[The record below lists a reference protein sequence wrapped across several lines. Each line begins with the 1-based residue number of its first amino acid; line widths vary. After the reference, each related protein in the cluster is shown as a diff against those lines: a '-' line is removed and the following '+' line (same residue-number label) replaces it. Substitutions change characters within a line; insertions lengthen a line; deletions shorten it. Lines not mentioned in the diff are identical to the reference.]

1 MASSITW
8 LNHSPRA
15 VASPNARRN
24 RGSRA
29 PRSSSVSFTSNAI
42 TRRMSAVGKPEPRE
56 RRRDLVENRRIIDR
70 GRHAI
75 LDPVRD
81 LFDGAA
87 QDLAGARLGQ
97 PLDDGGGLEARHRA
111 NPLADHLDDLSDH
124 GVGSPSYACLQYDES
139 QGDLSLELVRYPHHG
154 AFGPLGMSGQDL
166 H

>member
-29 PRSSSVSFTSNAI
+29 PRSSRVSFTSNAI
-42 TRRMSAVGKPEPRE
+42 TRRMSAVGKPKPRE
-56 RRRDLVENRRIIDR
+56 CRRDLVENRRIVDR

-81 LFDGAA
+81 LLDVAA
-87 QDLAGARLGQ
+87 HALACAGLGQ
-97 PLDDGGGLEARHRA
+97 PPHDGTGLEARDRA
-111 NPLADHLDDLSDH
+111 EPVTDDIGRL
-124 GVGSPSYACLQYDES
+124 
-139 QGDLSLELVRYPHHG
+139 
-154 AFGPLGMSGQDL
+154 
-166 H
+166 

>member
-29 PRSSSVSFTSNAI
+29 PRSSRVSFTSNAI

-56 RRRDLVENRRIIDR
+56 RHGDLVENRRIVER

-81 LFDGAA
+81 LLDGAA

-97 PLDDGGGLEARHRA
+97 PRYDGSGLETRDRA
-111 NPLADHLDDLSDH
+111 DPFTDHLD
-124 GVGSPSYACLQYDES
+124 Q
-139 QGDLSLELVRYPHHG
+139 VRDDGFRSALRP
-154 AFGPLGMSGQDL
+154 
-166 H
+166 